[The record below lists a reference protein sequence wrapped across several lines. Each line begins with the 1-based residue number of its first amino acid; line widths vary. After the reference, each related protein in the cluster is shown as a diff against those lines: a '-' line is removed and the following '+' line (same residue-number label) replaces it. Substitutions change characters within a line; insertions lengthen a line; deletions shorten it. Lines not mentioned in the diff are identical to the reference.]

1 MKILSITAQKPHS
14 TGSGVYLTEL
24 VNAFDRLGH
33 SQAVIAGICK
43 EDTVH
48 FPDRVSFFPVYYQS
62 ASLPF
67 PVAGMSDEMPYEST
81 RYRDMTPEMTGQFCR
96 AFSASIIDS
105 DHLPSSVSADGAG
118 AGASALPKNR
128 GLQLICRA
136 WTAVSDLFRK
146 RCPCTAFQGSHC
158 RNLPRL

>member
-62 ASLPF
+62 ASLPSLS
-67 PVAGMSDEMPYEST
+67 PGCLMRCLMRAPA
-81 RYRDMTPEMTGQFCR
+81 TG
-96 AFSASIIDS
+96 I
-105 DHLPSSVSADGAG
+105 
-118 AGASALPKNR
+118 
-128 GLQLICRA
+128 
-136 WTAVSDLFRK
+136 
-146 RCPCTAFQGSHC
+146 
-158 RNLPRL
+158 

>member
-96 AFSASIIDS
+96 SFP
-105 DHLPSSVSADGAG
+105 LP
-118 AGASALPKNR
+118 
-128 GLQLICRA
+128 
-136 WTAVSDLFRK
+136 
-146 RCPCTAFQGSHC
+146 
-158 RNLPRL
+158 